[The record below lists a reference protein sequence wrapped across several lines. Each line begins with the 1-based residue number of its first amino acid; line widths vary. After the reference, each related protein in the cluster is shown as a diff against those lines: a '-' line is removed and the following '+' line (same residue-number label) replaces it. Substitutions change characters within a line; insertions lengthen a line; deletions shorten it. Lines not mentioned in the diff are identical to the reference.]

1 MISMRWQPHPDWT
14 VQVGFPIVQLAY
26 RVSTQFTS
34 NIRISPDGNEW
45 YVLDKTLTNQSQFVY
60 EAYTLE
66 WTFDWQTHENFVVSA
81 SIGRQMHNRYEVTL
95 LDGSRVRLSSDAAT
109 RIGAA
114 LEWRF

>member
-1 MISMRWQPHPDWT
+1 MHWKPHPDWT

-26 RVSTQFTS
+26 RVSAQLTS
-34 NIRISPDGNEW
+34 NIRIRPDGNEW

-60 EAYTLE
+60 EAYALE
-66 WTFDWQTHENFVVSA
+66 WTFDWQAHENFVVSA
-81 SIGRQMHNRYEVTL
+81 SIGRQMHNRYEMTL